1 MRKKIYFLTSMI
13 AALSWEEGGLLIETD
28 ISNSDVSI
36 IAPQEGAEIA
46 SSDVLFDWESVEE
59 ATQYEIQV
67 ATPDFNNTEQL
78 LLNVTDSLTSA
89 QLQLTVGDYQWRVR
103 AKNSNYQTSYTT
115 TSFKVIPVENFS
127 NQVVTL
133 LSPENNLVTNMAD
146 QTLLW
151 ETVDGASLYRIQVL
165 ESNVVTQE
173 STTTSN
179 SLDITFS
186 ETTSIW
192 QVRGENGIENTLY
205 SMRELLVDLTDPNT
219 PVLSAP
225 GDGITLTSGEVT
237 FEWTRDPVAGSM
249 ELDSLY
255 LYRDAGL
262 TDLVMKDSV
271 VSPFTTSLTNDTY
284 FWRMQAFDTAG
295 NQSNTSSVFT
305 FTVDQ

>member
-13 AALSWEEGGLLIETD
+13 ITLSCEEGGLLIEPD
-28 ISNSDVSI
+28 ISNSEVNI

-46 SSDVLFDWESVEE
+46 SSDVFFDWESVED
-59 ATQYEIQV
+59 ATLYEIQV
-67 ATPDFNNTEQL
+67 ATPDFDNTEQL
-78 LLNVTDSLTSA
+78 LLNVTDSLTSV

-103 AKNSNYQTSYTT
+103 AKNSNYQTPYAT
-115 TSFKVIPVENFS
+115 TSFKVIPVETFS

-133 LSPENNLVTNMAD
+133 LSPENNLVTNIAD

-173 STTTSN
+173 ATTTSN

-186 ETTSIW
+186 ETTSTW
-192 QVRGENGIENTLY
+192 QVRGENGTENTLY
-205 SMRELLVDLTDPNT
+205 SMRELLVDLTNPNT
-219 PVLSAP
+219 PMLTAP
-225 GDGITLTSGEVT
+225 ADGTTLTSGDVT

-262 TDLVMKDSV
+262 TDLVLKDNV